1 MMSKAM
7 IDVQWA
13 FISIATA
20 SLAHFILRIVLGR
33 ELGPD
38 GLGVYT
44 LAFTIY
50 LFGMQFAAFGIG
62 AALTKY
68 VAEFLEDKV
77 AIRNY
82 VSSGMTSSVITGGL
96 MGVVLFLLAPYIAI
110 SFFHV
115 PELEG
120 MIQLTALCYPFIA
133 IQKAV
138 LGTLNG
144 FRRMHLYALL
154 NIIQNVAVV
163 AVSISLVLLF
173 EMGVMGAV
181 IGFVGPT
188 VLISALCPV
197 LIRECIGL
205 DMSLWNIPALRAT
218 TVFGFY
224 VVLGNSIGFLNTQ
237 IDSILI
243 GYYLNPTEVGI
254 YAVAVLLAQTLTLI
268 PSAVQRVTAPATATL
283 YGKGDIEG
291 VRRLFYST
299 LKKSF
304 LISVGSAT
312 LIAVFGPYIIA
323 LLFTEEYLVS
333 YVPLLILLLGYAIG
347 ASFGAVGA
355 TLSSIGKVHIP
366 FRISA
371 VCAVL
376 NVILNILL
384 IPIFGISGAALAT
397 AATMIADFGITM
409 VIINKFLSPVKR
421 NNREDD
427 EDYTRINLKERFD

>member
-33 ELGPD
+33 ELGPE

-62 AALTKY
+62 SALTKY

-82 VSSGMTSSVITGGL
+82 VSSGMTSSIITGGL

-115 PELEG
+115 PELEPLV
-120 MIQLTALCYPFIA
+120 QLTALCYPFIA

-144 FRRMHLYALL
+144 FRKMHLYALL
-154 NIIQNVAVV
+154 NIIQNVTVV
-163 AVSISLVLLF
+163 AASIALVLLF

-188 VLISALCPV
+188 ILVSALSLV
-197 LIRECIGL
+197 LIRDCMGFGA
-205 DMSLWNIPALRAT
+205 SLWNTAALRAT

-224 VVLGNSIGFLNTQ
+224 VVLAHSIGFLNTN
-237 IDSILI
+237 IDSIMI
-243 GYYLNPTEVGI
+243 GYYLNPTEVGV

-283 YGKGDIEG
+283 YGKGDIGAIREIIS
-291 VRRLFYST
+291 ST
-299 LKKSF
+299 MKKTF
-304 LISVGSAT
+304 LVSA
-312 LIAVFGPYIIA
+312 AIA
-323 LLFTEEYLVS
+323 LIIVIFGQFFISLFFTAEFLPA
-333 YVPLLILLLGYAIG
+333 YVPLLVLLVGHIIFAPFMAIG
-347 ASFGAVGA
+347 S
-355 TLSSIGKVHIP
+355 TLASIGKVNIP
-366 FRISA
+366 FKIHSI
-371 VCAVL
+371 CGVL
-376 NVILNILL
+376 NVVLNILL
-384 IPIFGISGAALAT
+384 IPLFGIMGAAAST
-397 AATMIADFGITM
+397 TITHIANFVVHM
-409 VIINKFLSPVKR
+409 VVIKR
-421 NNREDD
+421 V
-427 EDYTRINLKERFD
+427 LL

>member
-1 MMSKAM
+1 MKIPLSKAL

-13 FISIATA
+13 FISIVTA
-20 SLAHFILRIVLGR
+20 SLAHFILRIILGR

-62 AALTKY
+62 SALTKY
-68 VAEFLEDKV
+68 VAEFLDDR
-77 AIRNY
+77 ATIRNY
-82 VSSGMTSSVITGGL
+82 VSSGMTSSIITGTL

-133 IQKAV
+133 VQKAV
-138 LGTLNG
+138 NGTLNG
-144 FRRMHLYALL
+144 FRRMHLYAFL
-154 NIIQNVAVV
+154 NIVQNVTVV
-163 AVSISLVLLF
+163 AASIALVLLF

-188 VLISALCPV
+188 ILVSALSPI
-197 LIRECIGL
+197 LIRDCIGFGSSFW
-205 DMSLWNIPALRAT
+205 DTAALRAT

-224 VVLGNSIGFLNTQ
+224 VVLGNSIAFLNTQ
-237 IDSILI
+237 VDSILI

-268 PSAVQRVTAPATATL
+268 PGAVQGVTAPATATL

-291 VRRLFYST
+291 VRRLYYST
-299 LKKSF
+299 LKKSL
-304 LISVGSAT
+304 LISVGSAV
-312 LIAVFGPYIIA
+312 LIAALGPYIIA

-333 YVPLLILLLGYAIG
+333 YVPLLILLLGYTVD
-347 ASFGAVGA
+347 ASFAAVGA

-366 FRISA
+366 FRIST
-371 VCAVL
+371 VCGVL

-384 IPIFGISGAALAT
+384 IPILGIRGAALAT
-397 AATMIADFGITM
+397 AATMIMSFGIT
-409 VIINKFLSPVKR
+409 VKIIHHYIGDHTSSLS
-421 NNREDD
+421 
-427 EDYTRINLKERFD
+427 TRMTARGK

>member
-1 MMSKAM
+1 MKIPLSKAL

-13 FISIATA
+13 FISIVTA
-20 SLAHFILRIVLGR
+20 SLAHFILRIILGR

-62 AALTKY
+62 SALTKY
-68 VAEFLEDKV
+68 VAEFLDDRTT
-77 AIRNY
+77 IRNY
-82 VSSGMTSSVITGGL
+82 VSSGMTSSIITGTL

-133 IQKAV
+133 VQKAV
-138 LGTLNG
+138 NGTLNG
-144 FRRMHLYALL
+144 FRRMHLYAFL
-154 NIIQNVAVV
+154 NIVQNVTVV
-163 AVSISLVLLF
+163 AASIALVLLF

-188 VLISALCPV
+188 ILVSALSPI
-197 LIRECIGL
+197 LIRDCIGFGSSFW
-205 DMSLWNIPALRAT
+205 DTAALRAT

-224 VVLGNSIGFLNTQ
+224 VVLGNSIAFLNTQ
-237 IDSILI
+237 VDSILI

-268 PSAVQRVTAPATATL
+268 PGAVQRVTAPATATL

-291 VRRLFYST
+291 VRRLYYST
-299 LKKSF
+299 LKKSL
-304 LISVGSAT
+304 LISAGSAV
-312 LIAVFGPYIIA
+312 LIAALGPYIIA

-333 YVPLLILLLGYAIG
+333 YVPLLILLLGYTVD
-347 ASFGAVGA
+347 ASFAAVGA

-366 FRISA
+366 FRIST
-371 VCAVL
+371 VCGVL

-384 IPIFGISGAALAT
+384 IPILGIRGAALAT
-397 AATMIADFGITM
+397 AATMIMSFGIT
-409 VIINKFLSPVKR
+409 VKIIHHYIGDHTSSLS
-421 NNREDD
+421 
-427 EDYTRINLKERFD
+427 TRMTARGK

>member
-1 MMSKAM
+1 MKIPLSKAL

-13 FISIATA
+13 FISIVTA
-20 SLAHFILRIVLGR
+20 SLAHFILRIILGR

-62 AALTKY
+62 SALTKY
-68 VAEFLEDKV
+68 VAEFLDDR
-77 AIRNY
+77 ATIRNY
-82 VSSGMTSSVITGGL
+82 VSSGMTSSIITGTL

-115 PELEG
+115 PELES

-133 IQKAV
+133 VQKAV
-138 LGTLNG
+138 NGTLNG
-144 FRRMHLYALL
+144 FRRMHLYAFL
-154 NIIQNVAVV
+154 NIVQNVTVV
-163 AVSISLVLLF
+163 AASIALVLLF

-188 VLISALCPV
+188 ILVSALSPI
-197 LIRECIGL
+197 LIRDCIGFGSSFW
-205 DMSLWNIPALRAT
+205 DTAALRAT

-224 VVLGNSIGFLNTQ
+224 VVLGNSIAFLNTQ
-237 IDSILI
+237 VDSILI

-268 PSAVQRVTAPATATL
+268 PGAVQRVTAPATATL

-291 VRRLFYST
+291 VRRLYYST
-299 LKKSF
+299 LKKSL
-304 LISVGSAT
+304 LISAGSAV
-312 LIAVFGPYIIA
+312 LIAALGPYIIA

-333 YVPLLILLLGYAIG
+333 YVPLLILLLGYTVD
-347 ASFGAVGA
+347 ASFAAVGA

-366 FRISA
+366 FRIST
-371 VCAVL
+371 VCGVL

-384 IPIFGISGAALAT
+384 IPILGIRGAALAT
-397 AATMIADFGITM
+397 AATMIMSFGIT
-409 VIINKFLSPVKR
+409 VKIIHHYIGDHTSSLS
-421 NNREDD
+421 
-427 EDYTRINLKERFD
+427 TRMTARGK

>member
-1 MMSKAM
+1 MNLPLSKAM

-13 FISIATA
+13 FISIVTA

-33 ELGPD
+33 ELGPE
-38 GLGVYT
+38 GLGIYT

-62 AALTKY
+62 SALTKY
-68 VAEFLEDKV
+68 VAEFLDDRV

-82 VSSGMTSSVITGGL
+82 VSSGMTSSIITGAL
-96 MGVVLFLLAPYIAI
+96 MGFVLFLFAPYVAI
-110 SFFHV
+110 SFFHI
-115 PELEG
+115 PELEPLV
-120 MIQLTALCYPFIA
+120 QLTALCYPFIA
-133 IQKAV
+133 VQKAV

-144 FRRMHLYALL
+144 FRKMHLYALL
-154 NIIQNVAVV
+154 NIIQNVTVV
-163 AVSISLVLLF
+163 AASIALVLLF

-188 VLISALCPV
+188 VLVSALCPI
-197 LIRECIGL
+197 LIRDCMGFGA
-205 DMSLWNIPALRAT
+205 SLWNIPALRAT

-243 GYYLNPTEVGI
+243 GYYMNPTEVGI

-291 VRRLFYST
+291 VRNVVFST
-299 LKKSF
+299 MKKSF
-304 LISVGSAT
+304 LISVG
-312 LIAVFGPYIIA
+312 IAVTIAIFGQHFITTF
-323 LLFTEEYLVS
+323 FTEEFLSS
-333 YVPLLILLLGYAIG
+333 YIPLLILLLGHTIFAP
-347 ASFGAVGA
+347 FMAVGA

-371 VCAVL
+371 VCGVL
-376 NVILNILL
+376 NVVLNILL
-384 IPIFGISGAALAT
+384 IPYLGINGAAIAT
-397 AATMIADFGITM
+397 TVSLVVNFGLSTC
-409 VIINKFLSPVKR
+409 IISK
-421 NNREDD
+421 
-427 EDYTRINLKERFD
+427 YLK

>member
-1 MMSKAM
+1 MKIPLSKAL

-13 FISIATA
+13 FISIVTA
-20 SLAHFILRIVLGR
+20 SLAHFILRIILGR

-62 AALTKY
+62 SALTKY
-68 VAEFLEDKV
+68 VAEFLDDR
-77 AIRNY
+77 ATIRNY
-82 VSSGMTSSVITGGL
+82 VSSGMTSSIITGTL

-115 PELEG
+115 PELES

-133 IQKAV
+133 VQKAV
-138 LGTLNG
+138 NGTLNG
-144 FRRMHLYALL
+144 FRRMHLYAFL
-154 NIIQNVAVV
+154 NIVQNVTVV
-163 AVSISLVLLF
+163 AASIALVLLF

-188 VLISALCPV
+188 ILVSALSPI
-197 LIRECIGL
+197 LIRDCIGFGSSFW
-205 DMSLWNIPALRAT
+205 DTAALRAT

-224 VVLGNSIGFLNTQ
+224 VVLGNSIAFLNTQ
-237 IDSILI
+237 VDSILI

-268 PSAVQRVTAPATATL
+268 PGAVQRVTAPATATL

-291 VRRLFYST
+291 VRRLYYST
-299 LKKSF
+299 LKKSL
-304 LISVGSAT
+304 LISAGSAV
-312 LIAVFGPYIIA
+312 LIAALGPYIIA

-333 YVPLLILLLGYAIG
+333 YVPLLILLLGYTVD
-347 ASFGAVGA
+347 ASFAAVGA

-366 FRISA
+366 FRIST
-371 VCAVL
+371 VCGVL

-384 IPIFGISGAALAT
+384 IPILGIRGAALAT
-397 AATMIADFGITM
+397 AATMIMSFGIT
-409 VIINKFLSPVKR
+409 VKIIHHYIGDHTSSLSAGMTARGK
-421 NNREDD
+421 
-427 EDYTRINLKERFD
+427 

>member
-1 MMSKAM
+1 MKIPLSKAL

-13 FISIATA
+13 FISIVTA
-20 SLAHFILRIVLGR
+20 SLAHFILRIILGR

-62 AALTKY
+62 SALTKY
-68 VAEFLEDKV
+68 VAEFLDDR
-77 AIRNY
+77 ATIRNY
-82 VSSGMTSSVITGGL
+82 VSSGMTSSIITGTL

-133 IQKAV
+133 VQKAV
-138 LGTLNG
+138 NGTLNG
-144 FRRMHLYALL
+144 FRRMHLYAFL
-154 NIIQNVAVV
+154 NIVQNVTVV
-163 AVSISLVLLF
+163 AASIALVMLF

-188 VLISALCPV
+188 ILVSALSPI
-197 LIRECIGL
+197 LIRDCIGFGSSFW
-205 DMSLWNIPALRAT
+205 DTAALRAT

-224 VVLGNSIGFLNTQ
+224 VVLGNSIAFLNTQ
-237 IDSILI
+237 VDSILI

-268 PSAVQRVTAPATATL
+268 PGAVQRVTAPATATL

-291 VRRLFYST
+291 VRRLYYST
-299 LKKSF
+299 LKKSL
-304 LISVGSAT
+304 LISAGSAV
-312 LIAVFGPYIIA
+312 LIAALGPYIIA

-333 YVPLLILLLGYAIG
+333 YVPLLILLLGYTVD
-347 ASFGAVGA
+347 ASFAAVGA

-366 FRISA
+366 FRIST
-371 VCAVL
+371 VCGVL

-384 IPIFGISGAALAT
+384 IPILGIRGAALAT
-397 AATMIADFGITM
+397 AATMIMSFGIT
-409 VIINKFLSPVKR
+409 VKIIHHYIGDHTSSLS
-421 NNREDD
+421 
-427 EDYTRINLKERFD
+427 TRMTARGK

>member
-1 MMSKAM
+1 MKIPLSKAL

-13 FISIATA
+13 FISIVTA
-20 SLAHFILRIVLGR
+20 SLAHFILRIILGR

-62 AALTKY
+62 SALTKY
-68 VAEFLEDKV
+68 VAEFLDDR
-77 AIRNY
+77 ATIRNY
-82 VSSGMTSSVITGGL
+82 VSSGMTSSIITGTL

-133 IQKAV
+133 VQKAV
-138 LGTLNG
+138 NGTLNG
-144 FRRMHLYALL
+144 FRRMHLYAFL
-154 NIIQNVAVV
+154 NIVQNVTVV
-163 AVSISLVLLF
+163 AASIALVLLF

-188 VLISALCPV
+188 ILVSALSPI
-197 LIRECIGL
+197 LIRDCIGFGSSFW
-205 DMSLWNIPALRAT
+205 DTAALRAT

-224 VVLGNSIGFLNTQ
+224 VVLGNSIAFLNTQ
-237 IDSILI
+237 VDSILI

-268 PSAVQRVTAPATATL
+268 PGAVQRVTAPATATL

-291 VRRLFYST
+291 VRRLYYST
-299 LKKSF
+299 LKKSL
-304 LISVGSAT
+304 LISVGSAV
-312 LIAVFGPYIIA
+312 LIAALGPYIIA

-333 YVPLLILLLGYAIG
+333 YVPLLILLLGYTVD
-347 ASFGAVGA
+347 ASFAAVGA

-366 FRISA
+366 FRIST
-371 VCAVL
+371 VCGVL

-384 IPIFGISGAALAT
+384 IPILGIRGAALAT
-397 AATMIADFGITM
+397 AATMIMSFGIT
-409 VIINKFLSPVKR
+409 VKIIHHYIGDHTSSLS
-421 NNREDD
+421 
-427 EDYTRINLKERFD
+427 TRMTARGK

>member
-1 MMSKAM
+1 MKIPLSKAL

-13 FISIATA
+13 FISIVTA
-20 SLAHFILRIVLGR
+20 SLAHFILRIILGR

-62 AALTKY
+62 SALTKY
-68 VAEFLEDKV
+68 VAEFLDDR
-77 AIRNY
+77 ATIRNY
-82 VSSGMTSSVITGGL
+82 VSSGMTSSIITGTL
-96 MGVVLFLLAPYIAI
+96 MGVVLYLLAPYIAI

-115 PELEG
+115 PELES

-133 IQKAV
+133 VQKAV
-138 LGTLNG
+138 NGTLNG
-144 FRRMHLYALL
+144 FRRMHLYAFL
-154 NIIQNVAVV
+154 NIVQNVTVV
-163 AVSISLVLLF
+163 AASIALVLLF

-188 VLISALCPV
+188 ILVSALSPI
-197 LIRECIGL
+197 LIRDCIGFGSSFW
-205 DMSLWNIPALRAT
+205 DTAALRAT

-224 VVLGNSIGFLNTQ
+224 VVLGNSIAFLNTQ
-237 IDSILI
+237 VDSILI

-268 PSAVQRVTAPATATL
+268 PGAVQRVTAPATATL

-291 VRRLFYST
+291 VRRLYYST
-299 LKKSF
+299 LKKSL
-304 LISVGSAT
+304 LISAGSAV
-312 LIAVFGPYIIA
+312 LIAALGPYIIA

-333 YVPLLILLLGYAIG
+333 YVPLLILLLGYTVD
-347 ASFGAVGA
+347 ASFAAVGA

-366 FRISA
+366 FRIST
-371 VCAVL
+371 VCGVL

-384 IPIFGISGAALAT
+384 IPILGIRGAALAT
-397 AATMIADFGITM
+397 AATMIMSFGIT
-409 VIINKFLSPVKR
+409 VKIIHHYIGDHTSSLS
-421 NNREDD
+421 
-427 EDYTRINLKERFD
+427 TRMTARGK

>member
-1 MMSKAM
+1 M

-312 LIAVFGPYIIA
+312 LIAVSGPYIIA

-333 YVPLLILLLGYAIG
+333 YVPLLILLPGYAIG

-371 VCAVL
+371 VCAML
-376 NVILNILL
+376 NVVLNILL
-384 IPIFGISGAALAT
+384 IPTLGINGAALAT
-397 AATMIADFGITM
+397 AATMIANFGIT
-409 VIINKFLSPVKR
+409 VKVVHHYIGNHASTSR
-421 NNREDD
+421 SR
-427 EDYTRINLKERFD
+427 

>member
-1 MMSKAM
+1 LKIPLSKAL

-13 FISIATA
+13 FISIVTA
-20 SLAHFILRIVLGR
+20 SLAHFILRIILGR

-62 AALTKY
+62 SALTKY
-68 VAEFLEDKV
+68 VAEFLDDR
-77 AIRNY
+77 ATIRNY
-82 VSSGMTSSVITGGL
+82 VSSGMTSSIITGTL

-133 IQKAV
+133 VQKAV
-138 LGTLNG
+138 NGTLNG
-144 FRRMHLYALL
+144 FRRMHLYAFL
-154 NIIQNVAVV
+154 NIVQNVTVV
-163 AVSISLVLLF
+163 AASIALVLLF

-188 VLISALCPV
+188 ILVSALSPI
-197 LIRECIGL
+197 LIRDCIGFGSSFW
-205 DMSLWNIPALRAT
+205 DTAALRAT

-224 VVLGNSIGFLNTQ
+224 VVLGNSIAFLNTQ
-237 IDSILI
+237 VDSILI

-268 PSAVQRVTAPATATL
+268 PGAVQRVTAPATATL

-291 VRRLFYST
+291 VRRLYYST
-299 LKKSF
+299 LKKSL
-304 LISVGSAT
+304 LISAGSAV
-312 LIAVFGPYIIA
+312 LIAALGPYIIA

-333 YVPLLILLLGYAIG
+333 YVPLLILLLGYTVD
-347 ASFGAVGA
+347 ASFAAVGA

-366 FRISA
+366 FRIST
-371 VCAVL
+371 VCGVL

-384 IPIFGISGAALAT
+384 IPILGIRGAALAT
-397 AATMIADFGITM
+397 AATMIMSFGIT
-409 VIINKFLSPVKR
+409 VKIIHHYIGDHTSSLS
-421 NNREDD
+421 
-427 EDYTRINLKERFD
+427 TRMTARGK

>member
-1 MMSKAM
+1 LKIPLSKAL

-13 FISIATA
+13 FISIVTA
-20 SLAHFILRIVLGR
+20 SLAHFILRIILGR

-62 AALTKY
+62 SALTKY
-68 VAEFLEDKV
+68 VAEFLDDR
-77 AIRNY
+77 ATIRNY
-82 VSSGMTSSVITGGL
+82 VSSGMTSSIITGTL

-133 IQKAV
+133 VQKAV
-138 LGTLNG
+138 NGTLNG
-144 FRRMHLYALL
+144 FRRMHLYAFL
-154 NIIQNVAVV
+154 NIVQNVTVV
-163 AVSISLVLLF
+163 AASIALVLLF

-188 VLISALCPV
+188 ILVSALSPI
-197 LIRECIGL
+197 LIRDCIGFGSSFW
-205 DMSLWNIPALRAT
+205 DTAALRAT

-224 VVLGNSIGFLNTQ
+224 VVLGNSIAFLNTQ
-237 IDSILI
+237 VDSILI

-268 PSAVQRVTAPATATL
+268 PGAVQRVTAPATATL

-291 VRRLFYST
+291 VRRLYYST
-299 LKKSF
+299 LKKSL
-304 LISVGSAT
+304 LISAGSAV
-312 LIAVFGPYIIA
+312 LIAALGPYIIA

-333 YVPLLILLLGYAIG
+333 YVPLLILLLGYTVD
-347 ASFGAVGA
+347 ASFAAVGA

-366 FRISA
+366 FRIST
-371 VCAVL
+371 VCGVL

-384 IPIFGISGAALAT
+384 IPILGIRGAALAT
-397 AATMIADFGITM
+397 AATMIMSFGITVK
-409 VIINKFLSPVKR
+409 VIHHYIGDHANTL
-421 NNREDD
+421 
-427 EDYTRINLKERFD
+427 RIEMTHAR

>member
-1 MMSKAM
+1 M

-13 FISIATA
+13 FVSIVTA

-33 ELGPD
+33 DLGPD

-44 LAFTIY
+44 LAFTIF

-62 AALTKY
+62 SALTKY
-68 VAEFLEDKV
+68 VAEFLDDQ
-77 AIRNY
+77 ATIRNY
-82 VSSGMTSSVITGGL
+82 VSSGMTSSIVTGAL
-96 MGVVLFLLAPYIAI
+96 MGIVLFLLAPYIAI

-154 NIIQNVAVV
+154 SIVQNVTVV
-163 AVSISLVLLF
+163 VTSIALVLFF

-181 IGFVGPT
+181 IGFVGST
-188 VLISALCPV
+188 ILISTLSPI
-197 LIRECIGL
+197 LIRDCIGF
-205 DMSLWNIPALRAT
+205 DASLCDTLVLRAT

-224 VVLGNSIGFLNTQ
+224 VVLGDSIGFLNTQ
-237 IDSILI
+237 VDSILI
-243 GYYLNPTEVGI
+243 GYYMNPTEVGI
-254 YAVAVLLAQTLTLI
+254 YAIAVLLAQTLTLI

-299 LKKSF
+299 LAKSL
-304 LISVGSAT
+304 LISVGSAIF
-312 LIAVFGPYIIA
+312 IAVFGPYMI
-323 LLFTEEYLVS
+323 LRLFTEGYLVS

-355 TLSSIGKVHIP
+355 TLASIGKVHIP

-371 VCAVL
+371 ACGML
-376 NVILNILL
+376 NVILNILF
-384 IPIFGISGAALAT
+384 IPILGINGAALAT
-397 AATMIADFGITM
+397 AVTMVINFGIT
-409 VIINKFLSPVKR
+409 VIVIHRYLGGYA
-421 NNREDD
+421 NNFHPKPFYD
-427 EDYTRINLKERFD
+427 

>member
-1 MMSKAM
+1 MSKAM

-33 ELGPD
+33 ELGPE

-62 AALTKY
+62 SALTKY

-82 VSSGMTSSVITGGL
+82 VSSGMTSSIITGGL

-115 PELEG
+115 PELEPL
-120 MIQLTALCYPFIA
+120 IQLTAVCYPFIA

-144 FRRMHLYALL
+144 FRRMNLYALL
-154 NIIQNVAVV
+154 NIIQNVTVV
-163 AVSISLVLLF
+163 AVSITLVLLF

-188 VLISALCPV
+188 ILVSALCPV
-197 LIRECIGL
+197 LIHDCIGL
-205 DMSLWNIPALRAT
+205 DASLWDTAALRAT

-224 VVLGNSIGFLNTQ
+224 VVLGNSISFLNTQ
-237 IDSILI
+237 VDSIMI
-243 GYYLNPTEVGI
+243 GYYLNPAEVGI

-268 PSAVQRVTAPATATL
+268 PSAVQRVTAPVTATL
-283 YGKGDIEG
+283 YGKGDIG
-291 VRRLFYST
+291 AIRKIISST
-299 LKKSF
+299 MKKAF
-304 LISVGSAT
+304 
-312 LIAVFGPYIIA
+312 
-323 LLFTEEYLVS
+323 LVS
-333 YVPLLILLLGYAIG
+333 AATALVIVIFGQFFISLFFTAEFLPAYVPLLVLLVGHTIFAPFMAIG
-347 ASFGAVGA
+347 S
-355 TLSSIGKVHIP
+355 TLASIGKVNVP
-366 FRISA
+366 FRIHSI
-371 VCAVL
+371 CGVL
-376 NVILNILL
+376 NVVLNILL
-384 IPIFGISGAALAT
+384 IPLFGIAGAAAST
-397 AATMIADFGITM
+397 TVTHIAGF
-409 VIINKFLSPVKR
+409 VIHMAVIKR
-421 NNREDD
+421 AL
-427 EDYTRINLKERFD
+427 T

>member
-115 PELEG
+115 PELEPLV
-120 MIQLTALCYPFIA
+120 QLTALCYPFIA

-163 AVSISLVLLF
+163 AASIILVMLF
-173 EMGVMGAV
+173 GMGVMGAV

-188 VLISALCPV
+188 ILVSALCPL
-197 LIRECIGL
+197 LIRDWIGL
-205 DMSLWNIPALRAT
+205 DSSLWNIPALHAT

-224 VVLGNSIGFLNTQ
+224 VVLGNSVSFLNTQ
-237 IDSILI
+237 IDSIMI
-243 GYYLNPTEVGI
+243 GYYLSPSEVGI
-254 YAVAVLLAQTLTLI
+254 YAVAALLAQTLTLI

-283 YGKGDIEG
+283 YGKGDIRAI
-291 VRRLFYST
+291 RRVISST
-299 LKKSF
+299 MRKTF
-304 LISVGSAT
+304 LVSVP
-312 LIAVFGPYIIA
+312 IALVLVIFGQFFIT
-323 LLFTEEYLVS
+323 LLFTGEFLPAYL
-333 YVPLLILLLGYAIG
+333 PLLALLVGHTIFAPFMAIG
-347 ASFGAVGA
+347 S
-355 TLSSIGKVHIP
+355 TLASIGKVNIP
-366 FRISA
+366 FKIHSI
-371 VCAVL
+371 CGML
-376 NVILNILL
+376 NVVLNILL
-384 IPIFGISGAALAT
+384 IPLLGIMGAAIST
-397 AATMIADFGITM
+397 TVTHIVSF
-409 VIINKFLSPVKR
+409 VIHIVVIEKALS
-421 NNREDD
+421 
-427 EDYTRINLKERFD
+427 